1 MKKKVKW
8 LAVFFLIIS
17 AMLVG
22 CSNDSKSDA
31 KGDGKEITYALWD
44 KEQAPIYEEL
54 AKEFEEETGIKV
66 KFEIT
71 PWAQYWT
78 KLETAITGNNAPD
91 VFWINFPRVPDY
103 IDNEVVLPLDD
114 IEFDK
119 DKFPQQYL
127 DSYTRNGKLY
137 AIPKDFDSHALYY
150 NKKIFDEAN
159 IAYPDD
165 TWTWDTWREVAKKL
179 TNKDKNIYGMAAP
192 VTWQGGYYETLLQS
206 GGAPFAEDGT
216 KSGFSDSKT
225 IAGVQFWYDFVKEG
239 SSPTVEEMA
248 STTVSELFL
257 NGRIAMTLDGSY
269 MVPTYF
275 TDEYGIENID
285 VAPMPK
291 GEIRATT
298 SNALANAIS
307 AKTENEEAAKKW
319 VAYLSTKEANEH
331 TANSGK
337 VLSAY
342 EGSQEGWMN
351 AYPDK
356 NLKVF
361 IDAVEYAV
369 PLPNKK
375 NNSAA
380 IAIEADILT
389 KAWTGEITVEE
400 ACLELAKQADE
411 LLKK

>member
-1 MKKKVKW
+1 MKRKGMFMVV
-8 LAVFFLIIS
+8 LLLLLSVLMA
-17 AMLVG
+17 A
-22 CSNDSKSDA
+22 CSDDA
-31 KGDGKEITYALWD
+31 KTDAGGENEITYAIWD
-44 KEQAPIYEEL
+44 KEQAPIYKEI
-54 AKEFEEETGIKV
+54 AKDFEKESGIKV
-66 KFEIT
+66 KFELT

-103 IDNEVVLPLDD
+103 IDNEIVLPLDD
-114 IEFDK
+114 VEFDK
-119 DKFPQQYL
+119 NKFPQQYL
-127 DSYTRNGKLY
+127 DAYTREGKLY

-150 NKKIFDEAN
+150 NKKIFDEAGV
-159 IAYPDD
+159 AYPDES
-165 TWTWDTWREVAKKL
+165 WTWETWSDAAKKL
-179 TNKDKNIYGMAAP
+179 TNKEKDIYGMAAS
-192 VTWQGGYYETLLQS
+192 VEWQGGYYETLLQS
-206 GGAPFAEDGT
+206 GGQPFINDGT
-216 KSGFSDSKT
+216 ESGFTEPET
-225 IAGVQFWYDFVKEG
+225 IAGVQFWYDFVKDG
-239 SSPTVEEMA
+239 SSPSVEELA
-248 STTVSELFL
+248 STTLPELFL
-257 NGRIAMTLDGSY
+257 NGKVAMIVDGSY

-291 GEIRATT
+291 GKIRATT

-307 AKTENEEAAKKW
+307 ASTKNEEAAKKW
-319 VAYLSTKEANEH
+319 VAYLSTKEANEI

-337 VLSAY
+337 VLSVY
-342 EGSQEGWMN
+342 EGSQEGWMK

-380 IAIEADILT
+380 IAIEGEILT
-389 KAWTGEITVEE
+389 RAWTGEMSVEE
-400 ACLELAKQADE
+400 ASKELAKQANE

>member
-1 MKKKVKW
+1 
-8 LAVFFLIIS
+8 
-17 AMLVG
+17 
-22 CSNDSKSDA
+22 
-31 KGDGKEITYALWD
+31 
-44 KEQAPIYEEL
+44 
-54 AKEFEEETGIKV
+54 
-66 KFEIT
+66 
-71 PWAQYWT
+71 
-78 KLETAITGNNAPD
+78 
-91 VFWINFPRVPDY
+91 
-103 IDNEVVLPLDD
+103 
-114 IEFDK
+114 
-119 DKFPQQYL
+119 
-127 DSYTRNGKLY
+127 
-137 AIPKDFDSHALYY
+137 
-150 NKKIFDEAN
+150 
-159 IAYPDD
+159 
-165 TWTWDTWREVAKKL
+165 
-179 TNKDKNIYGMAAP
+179 
-192 VTWQGGYYETLLQS
+192 
-206 GGAPFAEDGT
+206 
-216 KSGFSDSKT
+216 
-225 IAGVQFWYDFVKEG
+225 
-239 SSPTVEEMA
+239 MA